1 MAETFPAPPV
11 RTPFWDP
18 VNPKIISRAWLNW
31 FQQLGVVVGD
41 VMSGGNGSGGSA
53 SLSFEGITSG
63 ENVQAT
69 MKVGTGASIIP
80 DGGGVIDATE
90 INGIP
95 ITGMLTHPGQIPI
108 SQPGNASAIWSDP
121 LVQGTQAAGTTAST
135 INPVLVSGKGADGNQ
150 HDLSTDNSG
159 NLNVINPGTF
169 AVQDNGTATTSTAA
183 NTATIAT
190 EVATTNAILTEIM
203 PANGN
208 YQMVSEVPQSPMIDL
223 LKRMFVEL
231 KGIRLAVVATA
242 CDGNRNKPQDFEPDE
257 FISHGDDF
265 LN

>member
-18 VNPKIISRAWLNW
+18 ANPKTISRPWINW
-31 FQQLGVVVGD
+31 FQQLGMTVSD
-41 VMSGGNGSGGSA
+41 IQSGTGGGGAGASPSFSA
-53 SLSFEGITSG
+53 ITSG
-63 ENVQAT
+63 ENVQAA
-69 MKVGTGASIIP
+69 MKVGTGASIVP

-108 SQPGNASAIWSDP
+108 SQPGNASAVWSDP

-135 INPVLVSGKGADGNQ
+135 INPVLVSGKGVDGNQ

-159 NLNVINPGTF
+159 DLNVINPGTF
-169 AVQDNGTATTSTAA
+169 AVQDNGTAATATAASTAL
-183 NTATIAT
+183 IAT

-242 CDGNRNKPQDFEPDE
+242 CDGNRNKPQDFDPDE
-257 FISHGDDF
+257 FMAHGDDF
-265 LN
+265 VN